1 MIILHEGA
9 SMHAPE
15 SAPGLPALPAKPIRV
30 MIVDDSAVV
39 RGLVSR
45 WIEEEPGLEVVA
57 RHANGRLAVED
68 VAHSAPDIV
77 LLDIEMPVM
86 NGLEALP
93 LLLRA
98 QAELRVLM
106 VSTLTRRNAE
116 ISFKALALGAL
127 DYIPKPD
134 SNREITTSLDFRR
147 ELVRKVRSLGR
158 ARRQRTTLSDGACVA
173 VDADDAAP
181 GEARRRLTFKERPF
195 SLVPPRIVAIGS
207 STGGPQ
213 ALMSLLGAVS
223 PSLSRIP
230 VVVAQHMPPVFTG
243 ILAEHLA
250 RATGRE
256 TREGVEGEQLRPG
269 TIYVAPGDYHMTV
282 VRPAQP
288 TVRVGSEPP
297 VHFCRP
303 AVDPLFAS
311 VAATFGPA
319 ALGIVLTGIGHDGAA
334 GARAIAEAGGSVIAQ
349 DEASSVVWGMP
360 GAAASVGA
368 CAAVLPPAEMADVL
382 AKLIKGERP

>member
-1 MIILHEGA
+1 MVMLQKAA
-9 SMHAPE
+9 SMYAPLQDSE
-15 SAPGLPALPAKPIRV
+15 TQPLPAKHIRV

-57 RHANGRLAVED
+57 RHANGKLAVED
-68 VAHSAPDIV
+68 VERSAPDIV

-86 NGLEALP
+86 DGLEALP
-93 LLLRA
+93 LLLSARP
-98 QAELRVLM
+98 ELRVLM

-127 DYIPKPD
+127 DYVPKPD
-134 SNREITTSLDFRR
+134 TNREITTSLDFRR
-147 ELVRKVRSLGR
+147 EVIRKIKSLGKVRVLGR
-158 ARRQRTTLSDGACVA
+158 VSSDGQVGDTEPSARRAF
-173 VDADDAAP
+173 
-181 GEARRRLTFKERPF
+181 RRRSF
-195 SLVPPRIVAIGS
+195 SLVPPRIIAIGS
-207 STGGPQ
+207 STGGPE
-213 ALMSLLGAVS
+213 ALASVLGVAS
-223 PSLSRIP
+223 PALSRVP
-230 VVVAQHMPPVFTG
+230 VVIAQHMPPVFTG
-243 ILAEHLA
+243 ILAERLA

-256 TREGVEGEQLRPG
+256 TKEGTEGERLSPG
-269 TIYVAPGDYHMTV
+269 TIYVAPGDHHMTV
-282 VRPAQP
+282 VGANQPAL
-288 TVRVGSEPP
+288 RIGDEPP

-303 AVDPLFAS
+303 AVDPLFSS
-311 VAATFGPA
+311 VAASFGPA
-319 ALGIVLTGIGHDGAA
+319 ALGIVLTGMGFDGAA

-368 CAAVLPPAEMADVL
+368 CAAMLPPVEIAETV

>member
-1 MIILHEGA
+1 MTMLSQGA
-9 SMHAPE
+9 GMHAP
-15 SAPGLPALPAKPIRV
+15 APSSGLATLPAKPITV

-57 RHANGRLAVED
+57 RHANGRLAVDD
-68 VAHSAPDIV
+68 VARSSPDIV

-86 NGLEALP
+86 DGLDALP
-93 LLLRA
+93 LLLEARP
-98 QAELRVLM
+98 ELRVLM

-127 DYIPKPD
+127 DYVPKPD

-147 ELVRKVRSLGR
+147 EVIRKIKSLGR
-158 ARRQRTTLSDGACVA
+158 VQMRRPGVSDGSQGVVA
-173 VDADDAAP
+173 GAAP
-181 GEARRRLTFKERPF
+181 GEAERSLAFKQRVF
-195 SLVPPRIVAIGS
+195 SLVPPRVIAIGS
-207 STGGPQ
+207 STGGPE
-213 ALMSLLGAVS
+213 ALALVLGAAS
-223 PSLSRIP
+223 QSLSRVP

-243 ILAEHLA
+243 ILAERLA

-256 TREGVEGEQLRPG
+256 TKEGVHGETLKPG
-269 TIYVAPGDYHMTV
+269 TIYVAPGNHHMTV
-282 VRPAQP
+282 VHPAEP
-288 TVRVGSEPP
+288 ALRIGSEPP

-319 ALGIVLTGIGHDGAA
+319 ALGIVLTGMGHDGAA
-334 GARAIAEAGGSVIAQ
+334 GARAIADRGGSVIAQ

-368 CAAVLPPAEMADVL
+368 CAAVLPPAGIAETVG
-382 AKLIKGERP
+382 KLIKGERP

>member
-1 MIILHEGA
+1 MLSQGA
-9 SMHAPE
+9 SMHAPVP
-15 SAPGLPALPAKPIRV
+15 APDLTELPAKPIKV

-57 RHANGRLAVED
+57 RHANGKLAVED
-68 VAHSAPDIV
+68 VERSAPDIV

-86 NGLEALP
+86 DGLEALP
-93 LLLRA
+93 LLLEARPDLRA
-98 QAELRVLM
+98 LM

-127 DYIPKPD
+127 DYVPKPD
-134 SNREITTSLDFRR
+134 TNREITTSLDFRR
-147 ELVRKVRSLGR
+147 EVIRKIKSLGR
-158 ARRQRTTLSDGACVA
+158 VHLPRPVAAEGAEAPDEGETGARRLAFRQ
-173 VDADDAAP
+173 
-181 GEARRRLTFKERPF
+181 RPF
-195 SLVPPRIVAIGS
+195 SLVPPRVVAIGS
-207 STGGPQ
+207 STGGPEVL
-213 ALMSLLGAVS
+213 ASMLGVAS
-223 PSLSRIP
+223 PSLSRVP
-230 VVVAQHMPPVFTG
+230 VVIAQHMPPVFTS
-243 ILAEHLA
+243 ILAERLS

-256 TREGVEGEQLRPG
+256 TKEGIEGEPLKPG
-269 TIYVAPGDYHMTV
+269 AIYVAPGNHHMTV
-282 VRPAQP
+282 VDPAQP
-288 TVRVGSEPP
+288 ALRIGDEPP

-311 VAATFGPA
+311 VARTFGPA
-319 ALGIVLTGIGHDGAA
+319 ALGIVLTGMGHDGAA

-368 CAAVLPPAEMADVL
+368 CAAILPPVEIAETA
-382 AKLIKGERP
+382 AKLIRGERP

>member
-1 MIILHEGA
+1 MTMLSQGA
-9 SMHAPE
+9 SMHAAVQ
-15 SAPGLPALPAKPIRV
+15 APGLPTLPANPIRV

-57 RHANGRLAVED
+57 RHANGKLAVGD
-68 VAHSAPDIV
+68 VVRSAPDIV
-77 LLDIEMPVM
+77 LLDIEMPTM
-86 NGLEALP
+86 DGLEALP
-93 LLLRA
+93 LLLSARP
-98 QAELRVLM
+98 ELRVLM

-127 DYIPKPD
+127 DYVPKPD

-147 ELVRKVRSLGR
+147 EVIRKIKSLGR
-158 ARRQRTTLSDGACVA
+158 ARTQRAPMSDGAATVA
-173 VDADDAAP
+173 L
-181 GEARRRLTFKERPF
+181 GETRTRPLAFRQRPF
-195 SLVPPRIVAIGS
+195 SLVPPRIIAIGS

-213 ALMSLLGAVS
+213 ALASLLGAAS
-223 PSLSRIP
+223 PSLSRVP
-230 VVVAQHMPPVFTG
+230 VVVAQHMPPVFTA
-243 ILAEHLA
+243 ILAERLA

-256 TREGVEGEQLRPG
+256 TQEGVQGEALKPG
-269 TIYVAPGDYHMTV
+269 RIYVAPGNHHMMV
-282 VRPAQP
+282 DRAAQP
-288 TVRVGSEPP
+288 VLRIGSEPP

-319 ALGIVLTGIGHDGAA
+319 ALGIVLTGMGHDGAA

-349 DEASSVVWGMP
+349 DEASSVVWGMA

-368 CAAVLPPAEMADVL
+368 CAAVLPPGEIAATV

>member
-1 MIILHEGA
+1 MVMLQKAA
-9 SMHAPE
+9 SMYAPLQDPE
-15 SAPGLPALPAKPIRV
+15 AEALPENQIRV

-45 WIEEEPGLEVVA
+45 WIEEEPGLVVVA
-57 RHANGRLAVED
+57 RPANGKLAVED
-68 VAHSAPDIV
+68 LERSAPDIV

-86 NGLEALP
+86 DGLEALP
-93 LLLRA
+93 LLLKARP
-98 QAELRVLM
+98 ELRVLM

-127 DYIPKPD
+127 DYVPKPD
-134 SNREITTSLDFRR
+134 TNREITTSLDFRR
-147 ELVRKVRSLGR
+147 EVIRKIKSLGKVRLPR
-158 ARRQRTTLSDGACVA
+158 AALAEGAQSAAAGPSATQLSFRR
-173 VDADDAAP
+173 
-181 GEARRRLTFKERPF
+181 RPF

-207 STGGPQ
+207 STGGPE
-213 ALMSLLGAVS
+213 ALTSLLGAAS
-223 PSLSRIP
+223 PALSRVS
-230 VVVAQHMPPVFTG
+230 VVIAQHMPPVFTG
-243 ILAEHLA
+243 ILAERLA

-256 TREGVEGEQLRPG
+256 TKEGAAREPLRPG
-269 TIYVAPGDYHMTV
+269 TIYVAPGNHHMMV
-282 VRPAQP
+282 VGADQP
-288 TVRVGSEPP
+288 TLRIGDEPP

-303 AVDPLFAS
+303 AVDPLFSS
-311 VAATFGPA
+311 VAAVFGPA
-319 ALGIVLTGIGHDGAA
+319 ALGIVLTGMGFDGAA

-368 CAAVLPPAEMADVL
+368 CAAMLPPVEIAETV

>member
-1 MIILHEGA
+1 
-9 SMHAPE
+9 
-15 SAPGLPALPAKPIRV
+15 
-30 MIVDDSAVV
+30 
-39 RGLVSR
+39 
-45 WIEEEPGLEVVA
+45 
-57 RHANGRLAVED
+57 
-68 VAHSAPDIV
+68 
-77 LLDIEMPVM
+77 
-86 NGLEALP
+86 
-93 LLLRA
+93 
-98 QAELRVLM
+98 M

-127 DYIPKPD
+127 DYVPKPD

-147 ELVRKVRSLGR
+147 EVIRKIKSLGR
-158 ARRQRTTLSDGACVA
+158 ARTQRAPLSDGAATVA
-173 VDADDAAP
+173 GDAAL
-181 GEARRRLTFKERPF
+181 GETRTRPLAFRQRPF
-195 SLVPPRIVAIGS
+195 SLVPPRIIAIGS

-213 ALMSLLGAVS
+213 ALASLLGAAS
-223 PSLSRIP
+223 PSLSRVP

-243 ILAEHLA
+243 VLAERLA

-256 TREGVEGEQLRPG
+256 TREGVQDEVLRPG
-269 TIYVAPGDYHMTV
+269 RIYVAPGNHHMMV
-282 VRPAQP
+282 VRAAQP
-288 TVRVGSEPP
+288 VLRIGSEPP

-319 ALGIVLTGIGHDGAA
+319 ALGIVLTGMGHDGAA
-334 GARAIAEAGGSVIAQ
+334 GARAVAEAGGSVIAQ

-368 CAAVLPPAEMADVL
+368 CAAVLPPAEIGATV

>member
-1 MIILHEGA
+1 MY
-9 SMHAPE
+9 APVQ
-15 SAPGLPALPAKPIRV
+15 APDLPTLPAKPIRV

-39 RGLVSR
+39 RGLISR
-45 WIEEEPGLEVVA
+45 WIEEESGLEVVA

-68 VAHSAPDIV
+68 VAQSAPDIV

-86 NGLEALP
+86 DGLEALP

-98 QAELRVLM
+98 RPELRVLM

-127 DYIPKPD
+127 DYVPKPD

-147 ELVRKVRSLGR
+147 EVIRKIKSLGR
-158 ARRQRTTLSDGACVA
+158 VRTWRAPVSDGVVA
-173 VDADDAAP
+173 GHAAL
-181 GEARRRLTFKERPF
+181 GEIRTRPVAFRQRPF
-195 SLVPPRIVAIGS
+195 SLVPPRIIAIGS

-213 ALMSLLGAVS
+213 ALASLLGAAS
-223 PSLSRIP
+223 ASLARVP
-230 VVVAQHMPPVFTG
+230 VVVAQHMPPVFTA
-243 ILAEHLA
+243 ILAERLA

-256 TREGVEGEQLRPG
+256 TREGVQGEALRPG
-269 TIYVAPGDYHMTV
+269 RIYVAPGNHHMTV
-282 VRPAQP
+282 VRAAQP
-288 TVRVGSEPP
+288 VLRIGSEPP

-319 ALGIVLTGIGHDGAA
+319 ALGIVLTGMGHDGAA
-334 GARAIAEAGGSVIAQ
+334 GARAVAEAGGSVIAQ

-368 CAAVLPPAEMADVL
+368 CAAVLPPAEIGATV

>member
-1 MIILHEGA
+1 MD
-9 SMHAPE
+9 APLT
-15 SAPGLPALPAKPIRV
+15 APGRPTLPARPIRV

-39 RGLVSR
+39 RGLVAR
-45 WIEEEPGLEVVA
+45 WIEEESGLEVVA
-57 RHANGRLAVED
+57 RHANGGLAVED
-68 VAHSAPDIV
+68 VTRSAPDIV

-86 NGLEALP
+86 DGLEALP
-93 LLLRA
+93 LLL
-98 QAELRVLM
+98 QARPELRVLM

-147 ELVRKVRSLGR
+147 EVIRKIKSLGR
-158 ARRQRTTLSDGACVA
+158 ARTQRPPLSDGGHAVA
-173 VDADDAAP
+173 GAAAL
-181 GEARRRLTFKERPF
+181 GETRERPLAFRQRPF
-195 SLVPPRIVAIGS
+195 SLVPPRIIAIGS
-207 STGGPQ
+207 STGGPEVL
-213 ALMSLLGAVS
+213 AIVLGAAS
-223 PSLSRIP
+223 PSLSRVP
-230 VVVAQHMPPVFTG
+230 VVVAQHMPPVFTA
-243 ILAEHLA
+243 ILAERLA
-250 RATGRE
+250 RAAGRE
-256 TREGVEGEQLRPG
+256 TKEGIEGEPLKPG
-269 TIYVAPGDYHMTV
+269 TVYVAPGNHHMTV
-282 VRPAQP
+282 VNTAQP
-288 TVRVGSEPP
+288 ALRIGNEPP

-319 ALGIVLTGIGHDGAA
+319 ALGIVLTGMGHDGAA

-368 CAAVLPPAEMADVL
+368 CAAVLPPAGIAETV